1 MDEKRILA
9 DSTLFT
15 GIRSA
20 EISAMLHC
28 LSPRRR
34 SYGAGETILRAGD
47 LALEMALVLEG
58 SVRLERVDAWG
69 ERRILERFG
78 PGECFAE
85 AYACVEGEPLLMN
98 AVAATDCNIL
108 FLDATRV
115 LTLCPNAC
123 AFHAR
128 LVRNLLT
135 EMARKNLLLSR
146 KLRLITPHTIRERLL
161 TYLSGEAAR
170 RGTRSFVIPFDR
182 QQLADYLAVER
193 SALSAELSRM
203 RRDGLIECER
213 SRFTL
218 LTGAE
223 EV

>member
-1 MDEKRILA
+1 MECYALSR
-9 DSTLFT
+9 TPLFL
-15 GIRSA
+15 GA
-20 EISAMLHC
+20 QPKEVAAMLSC
-28 LSPRRR
+28 LGAERRR
-34 SYGAGETILRAGD
+34 YAKGD
-47 LALEMALVLEG
+47 RIYRTGDVVTALGIVLSGGVLIENNDFWG
-58 SVRLERVDAWG
+58 NTTVLDRV
-69 ERRILERFG
+69 E
-78 PGECFAE
+78 PGQIFAE
-85 AYACVEGEPLLMN
+85 TYACTPGEPLMVDV
-98 AVAATDCNIL
+98 VAAGPSEIL
-108 FLDATRV
+108 FLNVNRV
-115 LTLCPNAC
+115 LQVCPNAC

-161 TYLSGEAAR
+161 TYLSGEAVR

>member
-34 SYGAGETILRAGD
+34 SYGAGETILSAGD

-69 ERRILERFG
+69 GRRILERFG

-98 AVAATDCNIL
+98 AVAATDCHIL
-108 FLDATRV
+108 FLDAARV

-123 AFHAR
+123 AFHA
-128 LVRNLLT
+128 
-135 EMARKNLLLSR
+135 LS
-146 KLRLITPHTIRERLL
+146 LIHI
-161 TYLSGEAAR
+161 
-170 RGTRSFVIPFDR
+170 
-182 QQLADYLAVER
+182 
-193 SALSAELSRM
+193 
-203 RRDGLIECER
+203 
-213 SRFTL
+213 
-218 LTGAE
+218 
-223 EV
+223 

>member
-1 MDEKRILA
+1 M
-9 DSTLFT
+9 
-15 GIRSA
+15 
-20 EISAMLHC
+20 
-28 LSPRRR
+28 
-34 SYGAGETILRAGD
+34 
-47 LALEMALVLEG
+47 
-58 SVRLERVDAWG
+58 
-69 ERRILERFG
+69 
-78 PGECFAE
+78 
-85 AYACVEGEPLLMN
+85 
-98 AVAATDCNIL
+98 
-108 FLDATRV
+108 
-115 LTLCPNAC
+115 TLCPNAC

-161 TYLSGEAAR
+161 TYLSGEAVR

-223 EV
+223 GI

>member
-1 MDEKRILA
+1 MDELRILA
-9 DSTLFT
+9 NAALFA
-15 GIRSA
+15 GVASA
-20 EISAMLHC
+20 DISAMLRC

-34 SYGAGETILRAGD
+34 HYQAGETILHAGD
-47 LALEMALVLEG
+47 LALEVGVVLEG
-58 SVRLERVDAWG
+58 SVRVERVDAWG
-69 ERRILERFG
+69 NRFILERFG
-78 PGECFAE
+78 PGEVFAE
-85 AYACVEGEPLLMN
+85 AYACVEGEPLLVDV
-98 AVAATDCNIL
+98 VAAEACETL
-108 FLDATRV
+108 FLDTARV
-115 LTLCPNAC
+115 LSLGPTADAC
-123 AFHAR
+123 HAR

-135 EMARKNLLLSR
+135 EMAKKNLLLSR
-146 KLRLITPHTIRERLL
+146 RIRLIAPHTIRERLL
-161 TYLSGEAAR
+161 AYLSGEVVR
-170 RGTRSFVIPFDR
+170 RGTRTFVIPFDR

>member
-146 KLRLITPHTIRERLL
+146 KLRLITPHTIRERML
-161 TYLSGEAAR
+161 TYLSGEAVR
-170 RGTRSFVIPFDR
+170 HGTRSFVIPFDR

>member
-20 EISAMLHC
+20 EIAAMLHC

-85 AYACVEGEPLLMN
+85 AYACVEGEPLLIDV
-98 AVAATDCNIL
+98 VAASDCNIL
-108 FLDATRV
+108 FMDTARLLRV
-115 LTLCPNAC
+115 CPTAC
-123 AFHAR
+123 AYHAR
-128 LVRNLLT
+128 ILRNLLT
-135 EMARKNLLLSR
+135 ETAKKNILLSR
-146 KLRLITPHTIRERLL
+146 RIRLIAPHTIRERLL
-161 TYLSGEAAR
+161 AYLSGEALR

-193 SALSAELSRM
+193 SALSAELSKM

>member
-1 MDEKRILA
+1 MDELRILA
-9 DSTLFT
+9 NAALFA
-15 GIRSA
+15 GVASA
-20 EISAMLHC
+20 DISAMLRC

-34 SYGAGETILRAGD
+34 HYQAGETILHAGD
-47 LALEMALVLEG
+47 LALEVGVVLEG
-58 SVRLERVDAWG
+58 SVRVERVDAWG
-69 ERRILERFG
+69 NRFILERFG
-78 PGECFAE
+78 PGEVFAE

-98 AVAATDCNIL
+98 AVAATDCHIL

-161 TYLSGEAAR
+161 VYLSGEAVR